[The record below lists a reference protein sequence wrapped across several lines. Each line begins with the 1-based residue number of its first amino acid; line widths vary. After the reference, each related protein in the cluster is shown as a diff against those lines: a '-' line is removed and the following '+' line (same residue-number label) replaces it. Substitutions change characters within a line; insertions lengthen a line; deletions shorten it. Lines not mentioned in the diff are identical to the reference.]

1 MIFLFLREENASSK
15 EIKTLKMFVL
25 TACVMTNSEFR
36 SNLKVAS
43 TTLCI
48 CKVSNHELKVQK
60 CSDSD
65 AEVDKTH

>member
-1 MIFLFLREENASSK
+1 ML
-15 EIKTLKMFVL
+15 VL
-25 TACVMTNSEFR
+25 TACVMTYSEFR

-60 CSDSD
+60 CLDSD